1 MNKNKIL
8 TTTIGSFPKPDYLPI
23 MDWFDSARGED
34 GMNTVKTT
42 IEYTKYHNKKNES
55 DELLFKRAANE
66 VINIQID
73 AGIDVPTDGEIRR
86 ENYIHYHCR
95 YLDGF
100 DFNNLEHRVLRDGA
114 YETSLPAIRK
124 KIAHSGKF
132 YSSNDFI
139 SAQSFSKNP
148 IKFTIPGPLT
158 IMDTTA
164 DCFYDDRKKL
174 NYDLADTVNKEI
186 LNLVDKGCKYI
197 QIDEP
202 LFARQV
208 EDALSFGIEGVERC
222 LHKVPKDV
230 NKIIHICCGYTDHLD
245 DENYKKADPESY
257 FSLSGELNSMGIDQ
271 ISIEDAHFRNDL
283 RLLEKFPDKK
293 IIFGAINVTKSRLET
308 IDEIRERICEVLN
321 FIERDRLII
330 SPDCGMGLFSL
341 DLAKKKLK
349 VMCDAVK
356 SI

>member
-1 MNKNKIL
+1 M
-8 TTTIGSFPKPDYLPI
+8 Y
-23 MDWFDSARGED
+23 
-34 GMNTVKTT
+34 
-42 IEYTKYHNKKNES
+42 
-55 DELLFKRAANE
+55 KR
-66 VINIQID
+66 Q
-73 AGIDVPTDGEIRR
+73 
-86 ENYIHYHCR
+86 
-95 YLDGF
+95 
-100 DFNNLEHRVLRDGA
+100 VLRDGA

-124 KIAHSGKF
+124 KISHSGKF

-308 IDEIRERICEVLN
+308 IDEIRERISEVLN

-341 DLAKKKLK
+341 DLAK
-349 VMCDAVK
+349 
-356 SI
+356 

>member
-1 MNKNKIL
+1 MA
-8 TTTIGSFPKPDYLPI
+8 
-23 MDWFDSARGED
+23 ARGLD
-34 GMNTVKTT
+34 IDNLSHV
-42 IEYTKYHNKKNES
+42 INYNLP
-55 DELLFKRAANE
+55 DDNE
-66 VINIQID
+66 V
-73 AGIDVPTDGEIRR
+73 
-86 ENYIHYHCR
+86 YIHR
-95 YLDGF
+95 SGRTGRAG
-100 DFNNLEHRVLRDGA
+100 NKGI
-114 YETSLPAIRK
+114 SII
-124 KIAHSGKF
+124 IAHSRETRKIG
-132 YSSNDFI
+132 FI
-139 SAQSFSKNP
+139 EKML
-148 IKFTIPGPLT
+148 K
-158 IMDTTA
+158 
-164 DCFYDDRKKL
+164 
-174 NYDLADTVNKEI
+174 KEI
-186 LNLVDKGCKYI
+186 KYQKVPSGEEICEIQLLNLVDKGCKYI

-308 IDEIRERICEVLN
+308 IDEIRERISEVLN